1 MSTQKIKITDEFSR
15 ALDLMENTDK
25 HIFLT
30 GRAGTGKS
38 TLLHLFREK
47 SKKNLAVLAPTG
59 VAAVNVKGQTIH
71 SFFGFKPDITYEKVK
86 RVDKGDELY
95 GRLETLIIDEISMV
109 RADLMDCVDKFL
121 RLNGPYRD
129 RPFGG
134 VQMILIGDL
143 YQLPPVVTGDERTIF
158 ASRYETPYFFSA
170 NAFAYDQAD
179 LFGKDMS
186 LTCIEL
192 SEVFRQTDTEFIEIL
207 NAVRD
212 NTIADHHL
220 TRMNS
225 RVVEKEKIKRGEM
238 EMYLTTTNAE
248 AAAINERELAKL
260 STDEFVFS
268 AKTEGKFEA
277 RSMPTDADLAVKLGA
292 QIMMLNNDPGG
303 RWINGTVGQV
313 ERIEFDSEAAT
324 YCVYARLT
332 DGELVKIFPHTW
344 DMYAYHFDNLANHI
358 ESEQIGS
365 FRQYPFR
372 LAWAVTIHK
381 AQGKTFDRVVLDLGR
396 GTFSPG
402 QLYVALSRCRT
413 LEGLTLVRPVQRR
426 HAFIDHRIEKFLQK
440 VYTESRKP

>member
-1 MSTQKIKITDEFSR
+1 MNEKNIKITPEFAK

-47 SKKNLAVLAPTG
+47 SKKNMAVLAPTG

-86 RVDKGDELY
+86 RVDKNQELY
-95 GRLETLIIDEISMV
+95 GRLETLVIDEISMV

-143 YQLPPVVTGDERTIF
+143 YQLPPVVTSDERNIF
-158 ASRYETPYFFSA
+158 ASRYESPYFFSA
-170 NAFAYDQAD
+170 NAFAFDQSN
-179 LFGKDMS
+179 LFGEDMQ

-192 SEVFRQTDTEFIEIL
+192 SEVFRQTDLDFIDIL
-207 NAVRD
+207 NAVRSNKLSD
-212 NTIADHHL
+212 IHL
-220 TRMNS
+220 S
-225 RVVEKEKIKRGEM
+225 RINARVLEKEKVRSGEM

-248 AAAINERELAKL
+248 AAMINQKELDKL
-260 STDEFVFS
+260 KSDEFIFS
-268 AKTEGKFEA
+268 AEKEGKFDLKA
-277 RSMPTDADLAVKLGA
+277 MPTEPELAVKIGA

-303 RWINGTVGQV
+303 RWINGTVGKV
-313 ERIEFDSEAAT
+313 ENIDFDDDAKS
-324 YCVYARLT
+324 YCVYARLS
-332 DGELVKIFPHTW
+332 DGERVKIFPHTW
-344 DMYAYHFDNLANHI
+344 DMYAYHFDAAEGKI
-358 ESEQIGS
+358 ESEEVGS

-381 AQGKTFDRVVLDLGR
+381 AQGKTFDKVVLDVGR

-426 HAFIDHRIEKFLQK
+426 HVFLDIRVDQFLGK
-440 VYTESRKP
+440 HFGVKTN

>member
-1 MSTQKIKITDEFSR
+1 MITSNLKITSEFQE
-15 ALDLMENTDK
+15 ALELMENTNQ

-47 SKKNLAVLAPTG
+47 TKKNMAVLAPTG

-86 RVDKGDELY
+86 RVDKNQELY
-95 GRLETLIIDEISMV
+95 GRLETLVIDEISMV

-134 VQMILIGDL
+134 VQMVLIGDL
-143 YQLPPVVTGDERTIF
+143 YQLPPVVTSDERNIF
-158 ASRYETPYFFSA
+158 ASRYESPYFFSA
-170 NAFAYDQAD
+170 NAFAFDQSN
-179 LFGKDMS
+179 LFGEDMK

-192 SEVFRQTDTEFIEIL
+192 SEVFRQTDLDFIDIL
-207 NAVRD
+207 NAVRSNKLSD
-212 NTIADHHL
+212 IHL
-220 TRMNS
+220 S
-225 RVVEKEKIKRGEM
+225 RINARVLEKEKVKQGEM

-248 AAAINERELAKL
+248 AAMINQKELDKL
-260 STDEFVFS
+260 KSDEFIFS
-268 AKTEGKFEA
+268 AEVEGKFEA
-277 RSMPTDADLAVKLGA
+277 KAMPTEADLAVKIGA

-303 RWINGTVGQV
+303 RWINGTVGKV
-313 ERIEFDSEAAT
+313 ETIDYDDDFKAYA
-324 YCVYARLT
+324 VYARLT
-332 DGELVKIFPHTW
+332 DGERVKIFPHTW
-344 DMYAYHFDNLANHI
+344 DMYAYHFDNESGKI
-358 ESEQIGS
+358 ESEEVGA
-365 FRQYPFR
+365 FKQYPFR

-381 AQGKTFDRVVLDLGR
+381 AQGKTFDKIVLDLGR

-426 HAFIDHRIEKFLQK
+426 HVFLDRRVDQFLAK
-440 VYTESRKP
+440 HFALKQN